1 MITTLSTGS
10 FIIIMTFSFMP
21 LSKLSPRFMTQ
32 VQSLEAAIADKKR
45 QVERLVAEMKE
56 ANLESL
62 AIAPAD
68 EVKHLLEGE

>member
-1 MITTLSTGS
+1 MRL
-10 FIIIMTFSFMP
+10 
-21 LSKLSPRFMTQ
+21 Q
-32 VQSLEAAIADKKR
+32 VQTLEAAISEKKR

-68 EVKHLLEGE
+68 EVKNLLEGEYCRNC